1 MIKIKRVESKK
12 VSDIYLYNKNQEEKF
27 LEIDKTM
34 LNGYFSMEIE
44 KFSTKLI
51 LSLMYYTDKTTINL
65 KIKKIY
71 DEFEK
76 NIRFKSVEV
85 VSKDKINLMKECI
98 IEKVFSQLTGGIFR
112 CRKLPSNEF
121 INLLKNKLIKNT
133 LSESDIFEMKDNF
146 EKFYRMQTHNKAM
159 EFIIYIVTN
168 ILKEINKDKLENNR
182 EFEKICKDLLLTDDD
197 IEIEKIKKRIKEKNY
212 N

>member
-1 MIKIKRVESKK
+1 M
-12 VSDIYLYNKNQEEKF
+12 F
-27 LEIDKTM
+27 
-34 LNGYFSMEIE
+34 
-44 KFSTKLI
+44 
-51 LSLMYYTDKTTINL
+51 
-65 KIKKIY
+65 KKIY

-76 NIRFKSVEV
+76 NIRFKSVQV

-121 INLLKNKLIKNT
+121 LNLLKNKLMKST
-133 LSESDIFEMKDNF
+133 LSESDIFELKDNF

-159 EFIIYIVTN
+159 DFITYIA
-168 ILKEINKDKLENNR
+168 ISSLEKGEKYKLENNDS
-182 EFEKICKDLLLTDDD
+182 FEKICKDLLLTDDN